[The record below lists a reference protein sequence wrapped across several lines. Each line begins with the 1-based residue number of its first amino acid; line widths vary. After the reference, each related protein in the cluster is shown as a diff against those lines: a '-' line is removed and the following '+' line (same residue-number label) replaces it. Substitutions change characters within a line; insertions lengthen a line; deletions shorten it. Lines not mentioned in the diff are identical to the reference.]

1 MSKETQEAYNRTKP
15 PLSLL
20 VREILTNHD
29 LQRRPVRLVRTTP
42 PPDHPS
48 PYPKTVTLEDQVVL
62 NQTTVLY
69 EPTIA
74 DMDKLGATS
83 VGMEWYDDETERWVR
98 SK

>member
-20 VREILTNHD
+20 VREIITNHD
-29 LQRRPVRLVRTTP
+29 LHRRPVRLVRVTP
-42 PPDHPS
+42 SSQAH
-48 PYPKTVTLEDQVVL
+48 PYPQTVTLDDQVVL

-74 DMDKLGATS
+74 DMDRLGATS
-83 VGMEWYDDETERWVR
+83 VRLEWYDNETERWV
-98 SK
+98 SNK